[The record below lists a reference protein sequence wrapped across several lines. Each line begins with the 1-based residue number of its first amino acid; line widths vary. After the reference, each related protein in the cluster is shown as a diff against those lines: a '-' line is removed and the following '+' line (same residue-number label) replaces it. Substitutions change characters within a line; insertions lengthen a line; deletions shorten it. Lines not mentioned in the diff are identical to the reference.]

1 MTLKERIE
9 AMKLPGNNGP
19 ARRPV
24 FKADQKRID
33 ELAKRL
39 EA

>member
-9 AMKLPGNNGP
+9 AMKLPGNNGAAPRP
-19 ARRPV
+19 A